1 MSSIRRR
8 LLVSTLSLA
17 AVCAVTLSSSRAH
30 AQDRPFGLGLM
41 LGNPTGLSGKL
52 YLGGKPF
59 ALQGGIGFIDDDF
72 DRGDDDGFHLF
83 VDAVWHPVILA
94 NTPSL
99 TLPLYFGVGGRIIDD
114 DDDYGCGNN
123 VCTDDDTYIGVRVP
137 VGILLDF
144 KRVPLDVFFELAL
157 VVDFIEFDDDDFDD
171 DDHDRAHLNGAIGA
185 RYYF

>member
-1 MSSIRRR
+1 MHSSFRKKI
-8 LLVSTLSLA
+8 LVSVLSLA
-17 AVCAVTLSSSRAH
+17 AVAAITLISSRAQ

-41 LGNPTGLSGKL
+41 LGNPTGLSAKW
-52 YLGGKPF
+52 YLGKPF
-59 ALQGGIGFIDDDF
+59 ALQGGLGFIDDDF

-94 NTPSL
+94 NTSSL
-99 TLPLYFGVGGRIIDD
+99 TLPLYFGVGGRLIDD
-114 DDDYGCGNN
+114 DDDYGCGGN
-123 VCTDDDTYIGVRVP
+123 VCHDDDTYIGVRVP

-157 VVDFIEFDDDDFDD
+157 VVDFIEFDDDSDFDE
-171 DDHDRAHLNGAIGA
+171 DHDRAHLNGAIGA